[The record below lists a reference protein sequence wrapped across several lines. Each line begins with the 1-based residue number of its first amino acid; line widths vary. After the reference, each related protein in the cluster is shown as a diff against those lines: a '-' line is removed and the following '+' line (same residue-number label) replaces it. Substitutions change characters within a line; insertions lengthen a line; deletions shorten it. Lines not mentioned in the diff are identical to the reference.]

1 MNPRHAIALAILLA
15 AAVSLAPLDAHAQ
28 RRPRGKVRA
37 MEATSDKGGVHPDTA
52 TDIPASST
60 ITCINGVSE
69 TPNIVVSCG
78 ITAPG
83 FKGVLKKGETFK
95 TTAAGTV
102 TLTCHG
108 AGFMR
113 CDARVDIPPPS

>member
-1 MNPRHAIALAILLA
+1 MNPRSAIALLFVFA
-15 AAVSLAPLDAHAQ
+15 ASVSISPLGAQAQ

-37 MEATSDKGGVHPDTA
+37 MEATSDKAGAHPDTA
-52 TDIPASST
+52 PDIPASST

-69 TPNIVVSCG
+69 TPNVVVSCG

-95 TTAAGTV
+95 TTAAGTI

-108 AGFMR
+108 VGFMR
-113 CDARVDIPPPS
+113 CDARVDIPPPA